1 LSASGRP
8 EEDEFISNHFA
19 PKGGDVHWYKD
30 ALIYELHV
38 RAFADSNG
46 DGQGDFVGLTG
57 KLDYLRDLG
66 VTAIWLLPFYPSP
79 MRDDGYDISDYCNV
93 QLSYGTLHDFRAF
106 LRRAHDYGIRVITE
120 LVLNHTSNQHPWFQR
135 ARRAAPGSPE
145 RDFYIWSNTPDRLA
159 GVRIIFKDFETS
171 NWTYDEIAGAYYF
184 HRFYFHQPDLNYD
197 NPEVERAILEV
208 LDFWLNL
215 GVDGLRLDAVP
226 YLFKRE
232 GTTCENLPETHAFL
246 KRLRAHIDA
255 KFSGRMLLAEA
266 NQWPEDAALYFGGG
280 RGDECHTAFHFPL
293 MPRLFMATRTES
305 RFPIIDI
312 LEQTPTIPGD
322 AQWVLFLRNH
332 DELTLEMVSDEE
344 RDYMYRVYAADPRA
358 RVNLGIRRR
367 LAPLLNNDRR
377 LIELMNGLLLSLP
390 GTPVLYYGDE
400 IGMGDNIFLGDR
412 NGVRSPMQW
421 SPDRNAGF
429 SRANPQSLY
438 LPVIVDPEYH
448 FEAVNVEIQQSNPR
462 SLLWHTKRLIAL
474 RKQNPVLGR
483 GSINFL
489 RPENA
494 RTLAYIRTDGT
505 QHVLVVANLSRF
517 AQSVELDLSAYTGS
531 VPIELAGL
539 TVFPKIESSAYR
551 LSLGAYDFLWFRLE
565 RAAAGGV
572 VAPNAGWQPLELA
585 EPPSWETVERYD
597 VLAKLQSAMPGFLW
611 GRRWFR
617 GKGQTPTSVRGRVE
631 AQLGHGDAAFRLASV
646 DVEFATGDPQ
656 NYLLPLAFADA
667 ARSDEI
673 LKTAPGSVLAIFRPD
688 GEKRPLVLYDAAQ
701 DPSFVRAL
709 LEHVSHN
716 TRQRSAVGELIAQ
729 HTEAFRRE
737 ALAVDLTLP
746 VEPVRAEQSN
756 SSARVGDRF
765 MVKVFRTI
773 EPGINPEA
781 EIGEFLTVGNRFPNT
796 AALLGTLSLAPENGP
811 VRTLATVHRFVP
823 NEGDAWQMTLR
834 NLSVYFDRMRARQA
848 IGRPLPEG
856 IVSRFELRSGEAPRE
871 VADLIGP
878 YLELARLL
886 GVRTAELHRALASD
900 PHDPAFAP
908 EPFDPLYVRS
918 IYQTMQALRRQAF
931 EILRERR
938 STLTGP
944 VARLAEAVLPRE
956 AEVDARFR
964 ALLGR
969 HMSAMRT
976 RLHGDFHLG
985 QVLWTGKDF
994 VIIDF
999 EGEPTRSVSD
1009 RRIKRSPLR
1018 DVAGMLRSFDY
1029 AATAAWRQLPVPSSA
1044 KPDAGTELA
1053 LAARMW
1059 VQWVSAEYLRAYR
1072 GATNNVTFL
1081 PQDQAEFDLLLQAFV
1096 AEKVVYEL
1104 AYEFGNRP
1112 EWVEVPLRGIEYI
1125 LGPPRPAS

>member
-1 LSASGRP
+1 MKVKSSSADDDSASDQFVAG
-8 EEDEFISNHFA
+8 EDEA
-19 PKGGDVHWYKD
+19 TWYKD
-30 ALIYELHV
+30 ALVYELHV
-38 RAFADSNG
+38 RAYADSSG

-93 QLSYGTLHDFRAF
+93 QPSFGTLRDFRGF
-106 LRRAHDYGIRVITE
+106 LRRAHDHGIRVITE

-135 ARRAAPGSPE
+135 ARRAAPGSVE
-145 RDFYIWSNTPDRLA
+145 RDFYIWSDSPDRFA
-159 GVRIIFKDFETS
+159 GVRLIFKDFETS
-171 NWTYDEIAGAYYF
+171 NWAWDDVARAYYF

-197 NPEVERAILEV
+197 NPEVQRSVLDV

-246 KRLRAHIDA
+246 KKLRAHIDS
-255 KFSGRMLLAEA
+255 KFTGRMLLAEA
-266 NQWPEDAALYFGGG
+266 NQWPEDAAQYFGTG

-305 RFPIIDI
+305 RFPIVDI
-312 LEQTPTIPGD
+312 LEQTPAIPAD

-421 SPDRNAGF
+421 SSDRNAGF

-448 FEAVNVEIQQSNPR
+448 FEAVNVEIQQANPR

-474 RKQNPVLGR
+474 RKQNRVFGR
-483 GSINFL
+483 GSIIFL

-505 QHVLVVANLSRF
+505 QNVLVVANLSRF
-517 AQSVELDLSAYTGS
+517 AQSVELDLRAYEGA
-531 VPIELAGL
+531 VPVELAGL
-539 TVFPKIESSAYR
+539 TVFPKIEASPYR
-551 LSLGAYDFLWFRLE
+551 LSLGPYDFLWFRLE
-565 RAAAGGV
+565 RT
-572 VAPNAGWQPLELA
+572 APGNGLAPTTRWQPLEVA
-585 EPPSWETVERYD
+585 EPPGWETVEHYD
-597 VLAKLQSAMPGFLW
+597 VRAKLQAALPGFIW

-617 GKGQTPTSVRGRVE
+617 GKGQTPTAVHWRQE
-631 AQLGHGDAAFRLASV
+631 TPMGHGEASFQLV
-646 DVEFATGDPQ
+646 VVEVEFATGDPQ
-656 NYLLPLAFADA
+656 RYLLPLGFADGP
-667 ARSDEI
+667 RGEEI
-673 LKTAPGSVLAIFRPD
+673 LKTAPASVLAIFAP
-688 GEKRPLVLYDAAQ
+688 GGPEGKSVLYDAAQ
-701 DPSFVRAL
+701 EPVFVRAL
-709 LEHVSHN
+709 LEHMAHG
-716 TRQRSAVGELIAQ
+716 TRQHSSAGELVAL
-729 HTEAFRRE
+729 HTDAFHRE
-737 ALAVDLTLP
+737 TLLEDLALP
-746 VEPVRAEQSN
+746 VEPVRVEQSN
-756 SSARVGDRF
+756 SSARVGDRYI
-765 MVKVFRTI
+765 VKLFRTI
-773 EPGINPEA
+773 ESGINPEA
-781 EIGEFLTVGNRFPNT
+781 EIGRFLTTGNRFPHT
-796 AALLGTLSLAPENGP
+796 AALAGTLELIPEHGSEE
-811 VRTLATVHRFVP
+811 TLVTVHRFVA
-823 NEGDAWQMTLR
+823 NEGDAWDMTLR
-834 NLSVYFDRMRARQA
+834 NLSAYFDRVRARFPA
-848 IGRPLPEG
+848 GRPLPDG
-856 IVSRFELRSGEAPRE
+856 AATRFEIRSGAPPSE

-886 GVRTAELHRALASD
+886 GQRTAELHRALAGDSV
-900 PHDPAFAP
+900 DPAFAP

-918 IYQTMQALRRQAF
+918 IYQTMQSYRRQAF
-931 EILRERR
+931 EILREHR
-938 STLTGP
+938 SSLTGL
-944 VARLAEAVLPRE
+944 VATLADSVLPRE

-969 HMSAMRT
+969 RLSAKRT
-976 RLHGDFHLG
+976 RIHGDFHLG
-985 QVLWTGKDF
+985 QVLWTGKEF
-994 VIIDF
+994 IIIDF
-999 EGEPTRSVSD
+999 EGEPSRPVSE

-1029 AATAAWRQLPVPSSA
+1029 AANAALRQLVVPSPA
-1044 KPDAGTELA
+1044 AAGARSELA
-1053 LAARMW
+1053 PAARLW
-1059 VQWVSAEYLRAYR
+1059 VQWVCAEYLRSYR
-1072 GATNNVTFL
+1072 AATADCTFL
-1081 PQDQAEFDLLLQAFV
+1081 PKERAEFDLLLEAYV

-1104 AYEFGNRP
+1104 AYEFQNRP
-1112 EWVEVPLRGIEYI
+1112 DWVEVPLRGIDYI
-1125 LGPPRPAS
+1125 LGPARPTP

>member
-1 LSASGRP
+1 MNANAQP
-8 EEDEFISNHFA
+8 EDDEIGSNDFA
-19 PKGGDVHWYKD
+19 PNKSDATWYKD

-38 RAFADSNG
+38 RAFSDSSG

-66 VTAIWLLPFYPSP
+66 VTAVWLLPFYPSP

-93 QLSYGTLHDFRAF
+93 QPSFGTLRDFRAF

-120 LVLNHTSNQHPWFQR
+120 LVLNHTSIQHPWFQR

-145 RDFYIWSNTPDRLA
+145 RDFYIWSDSRDRFA

-171 NWTYDEIAGAYYF
+171 NWAFDEVAGAYYF

-197 NPEVERAILEV
+197 SPEVQRAILDV
-208 LDFWLNL
+208 LDFWLNI

-246 KRLRAHIDA
+246 RKLRAHIDA
-255 KFSGRMLLAEA
+255 KFKGRMLLAEA
-266 NQWPEDAALYFGGG
+266 NQWPEDAARYFGEG

-305 RFPIIDI
+305 RFPIVDI
-312 LEQTPTIPGD
+312 LEQTPTIPVD
-322 AQWVLFLRNH
+322 SQWVLFLRNH

-438 LPVIVDPEYH
+438 LPVIVNPEYH

-474 RKQNPVLGR
+474 RKQNRVFGR

-505 QHVLVVANLSRF
+505 QNVLVVANLSRF
-517 AQSVELDLSAYTGS
+517 AQSVELDLSAYAGS
-531 VPIELAGL
+531 VPIELTGL
-539 TVFPKIESSAYR
+539 TVFPKIETSTYR

-565 RAAAGGV
+565 HGPIPGV
-572 VAPNAGWQPLELA
+572 VAPSANWQPLELA
-585 EPPSWETVERYD
+585 EPPGWETVERYE
-597 VLAKLQSAMPGFLW
+597 VRAKLQSVLPGFLW

-617 GKGQTPTSVRGRVE
+617 GKGQTPTSVRGSVE
-631 AQLGHGDAAFRLASV
+631 TQMGHGDAVFRLVSV

-656 NYLLPLAFADA
+656 RYLIPLAFADP
-667 ARSDEI
+667 ARSEEI
-673 LKTAPGSVLAIFRPD
+673 LKNTPSSVLAIFRPGD
-688 GEKRPLVLYDAAQ
+688 LGRPTVLFDAAQ
-701 DPSFVRAL
+701 DPTFIRAL
-709 LEHVSHN
+709 VEHVAHN
-716 TRQRSAVGELIAQ
+716 TRHNSAAGELIAA
-729 HTEAFRRE
+729 HTEAFRRDS
-737 ALAVDLTLP
+737 LAIDLAQP

-756 SSARVGDRF
+756 SSARVGERF
-765 MVKVFRTI
+765 IVKVFRTI
-773 EPGINPEA
+773 EPGLNPEA
-781 EIGEFLTVGNRFPNT
+781 EIGEFLTAGNRFPHT
-796 AALLGTLSLAPENGP
+796 APLLGTLTLAPENGAAQ
-811 VRTLATVHRFVP
+811 TLATVHQYVP
-823 NEGDAWQMTLR
+823 NEGDAWEMTLR
-834 NLSVYFDRMRARQA
+834 NLSVYFDRVRARLA
-848 IGRPLPEG
+848 TGRSLPEG
-856 IVSRFELRSGEAPRE
+856 VLSRFELRSGSTPPD

-878 YLELARLL
+878 YLVLARLL

-900 PHDPAFAP
+900 PLDPAFAP
-908 EPFDPLYVRS
+908 EPFDPLYLRS
-918 IYQTMQALRRQAF
+918 IYQTMQAQRRQAF
-931 EILRERR
+931 ELLRERR
-938 STLTGP
+938 ATLAGP
-944 VARLAEAVLPRE
+944 VAQLAEAVLPRE

-969 HMSAMRT
+969 RMSAMRT
-976 RLHGDFHLG
+976 RLHGDYHLG

-999 EGEPTRSVSD
+999 EGEPTRSVSE

-1029 AATAAWRQLPVPSSA
+1029 AANAAWRQLVGPQLG
-1044 KPDAGTELA
+1044 KPDLGTELA
-1053 LAARMW
+1053 TAARMW
-1059 VQWVSAEYLRAYR
+1059 VQWVGAEFLRAYR
-1072 GATNNVTFL
+1072 GATTEVAFL
-1081 PQDQAEFDLLLQAFV
+1081 PKDQGEFDLLLQAFV

-1104 AYEFGNRP
+1104 SYEFRNRP
-1112 EWVEVPLRGIEYI
+1112 AWVEVPLRGIEYI
-1125 LGPPRPAS
+1125 LGPPRSAP

>member
-1 LSASGRP
+1 
-8 EEDEFISNHFA
+8 
-19 PKGGDVHWYKD
+19 
-30 ALIYELHV
+30 V
-38 RAFADSNG
+38 RAFSDSSG
-46 DGQGDFVGLTG
+46 DGQGDFIGLTR

-93 QLSYGTLHDFRAF
+93 QPAFGTLRDFRGF
-106 LRRAHDYGIRVITE
+106 LRRAHEYGIRVITE
-120 LVLNHTSNQHPWFQR
+120 LVLNHTSNQHPWFRR
-135 ARRAAPGSPE
+135 ARRAAPGSSE
-145 RDFYIWSNTPDRLA
+145 RNYYIWSETPDRFA
-159 GVRIIFKDFETS
+159 GVRIIFKDYETS
-171 NWTYDEIAGAYYF
+171 NWAFDDVARAYYF

-197 NPEVERAILEV
+197 NPEVQRSIIEV

-246 KRLRAHIDA
+246 KKLRAHIDS
-255 KFSGRMLLAEA
+255 KFTGRMLLAEA
-266 NQWPEDAALYFGGG
+266 NQWPEDAAQYFGQG

-305 RFPIIDI
+305 RFPIVDI
-312 LEQTPTIPGD
+312 LEQTPPIPAD

-421 SPDRNAGF
+421 SSDRNAGF

-474 RKQNPVLGR
+474 RKQNRVFGR
-483 GSINFL
+483 GSIVFL
-489 RPENA
+489 RSENA
-494 RTLAYIRTDGT
+494 RTLAFVRTDGE
-505 QHVLVVANLSRF
+505 QNVLVVANLSRF
-517 AQSVELDLSAYTGS
+517 PQSMELDLRAFAGA
-531 VPIELAGL
+531 VPIELSGL
-539 TVFPKIESSAYR
+539 TVFPRIDTSPYR
-551 LSLGAYDFLWFRLE
+551 LSLGAYDFLWFRLD
-565 RAAAGGV
+565 RTPAGNAV
-572 VAPNAGWQPLELA
+572 VPPVSWQPIELS
-585 EPPSWETVERYD
+585 EPASWETLERYD
-597 VLAKLQSAMPGFLW
+597 VGAKLQSALPGFLW

-617 GKGQTPTSVRGRVE
+617 GKGQTPTSVRGTE
-631 AQLGHGDAAFRLASV
+631 MATIGHGEGAFHLFAI
-646 DVEFATGDPQ
+646 DVEFASGDPQ
-656 NYLLPLAFADA
+656 RYLIPLAFADGA
-667 ARSDEI
+667 HSAEI
-673 LKTAPGSVLAIFRPD
+673 LKNAPGSVLAIFAPGGGTDR
-688 GEKRPLVLYDAAQ
+688 RALFDAAQ
-701 DPSFVRAL
+701 DPAFVRTL
-709 LEHVSHN
+709 LEHLAH
-716 TRQRSAVGELIAQ
+716 SAHQHSAGGELIAA
-729 HTEAFRRE
+729 HTEAYRRE
-737 ALAVDLTLP
+737 SHPDDLAQP

-756 SSARVGDRF
+756 SSTRIGDRYIA
-765 MVKVFRTI
+765 KLFRTL

-781 EIGEFLTVGNRFPNT
+781 EIGRFLTAGNRFAYT
-796 AALLGTLSLAPENGP
+796 APLLGTVEFVPENGIAE
-811 VRTLATVHRFVP
+811 TLATVHRFIP
-823 NEGDAWQMTLR
+823 NEGDAWEMTLR
-834 NLSVYFDRMRARQA
+834 NLSVYFDRMRARLA
-848 IGRPLPEG
+848 TGRPVPEG
-856 IVSRFELRSGEAPRE
+856 AVTGFALRAKAPSTE

-878 YLELARLL
+878 YLELARVL
-886 GVRTAELHRALASD
+886 GARTAELHRALASD
-900 PHDPAFAP
+900 SSDPAFAP
-908 EPFDPLYVRS
+908 EPFDPLYLRS
-918 IYQTMQALRRQAF
+918 IYQTMQAQRRQAF
-931 EILRERR
+931 ELLRERR
-938 STLTGP
+938 STLTGR
-944 VARLAEAVLPRE
+944 VAQLADAVLPRE

-969 HMSAMRT
+969 RLSAMRT

-985 QVLWTGKDF
+985 QVLWTGKEF
-994 VIIDF
+994 IIIDF
-999 EGEPTRSVSD
+999 EGEPTRSVSE
-1009 RRIKRSPLR
+1009 RRIKRCPLR

-1029 AATAAWRQLPVPSSA
+1029 AANEALRRLPVPA
-1044 KPDAGTELA
+1044 AQKPEASTDLGP
-1053 LAARMW
+1053 AARMW

-1072 GATNNVTFL
+1072 TATSDVAFL
-1081 PQDQAEFDLLLQAFV
+1081 PKEPQEFDLLLEAYV

-1104 AYEFGNRP
+1104 AYEFQNRP
-1112 EWVEVPLRGIEYI
+1112 NWVEVPLRGIEYI